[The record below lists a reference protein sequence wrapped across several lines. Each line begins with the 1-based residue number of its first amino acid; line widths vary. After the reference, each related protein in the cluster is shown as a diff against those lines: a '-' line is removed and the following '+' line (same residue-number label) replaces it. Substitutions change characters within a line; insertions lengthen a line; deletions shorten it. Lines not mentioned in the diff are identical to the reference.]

1 MTTLIIGLFLFLGTH
16 SIRIF
21 AEEGRTH
28 HIARYGEI
36 KWKIAYSIVS
46 VIGLV
51 LIVWGYGQAR
61 LDPVHLWFPPTWTRH
76 LAALLTIPAFILLAA
91 TYVPGTQIK
100 AKLGHPMVAGVKLWA
115 FAHLIANGTLA
126 DILLFGAFLAWAV
139 TSFTNARRRDR
150 LQGAAPRQGAIAKD
164 AIAIT
169 VGLVLWFLFARYLH
183 AMLFGIAPFG

>member
-1 MTTLIIGLFLFLGTH
+1 MIALIVGLFLFLGTH

-28 HIARYGEI
+28 HIERYGEI

-61 LDPVHLWFPPTWTRH
+61 LDPVYLWFPPTWTRH

-91 TYVPGTQIK
+91 TYVPGTLIK

-115 FAHLIANGTLA
+115 FSHLIANGTLA
-126 DILLFGAFLAWAV
+126 DVLLFGAFLAWAV
-139 TSFTNARRRDR
+139 ASFTNARKRDR
-150 LQGAAPRQGAIAKD
+150 LQGAAPRRGAIAKD
-164 AIAIT
+164 AIAI
-169 VGLVLWFLFARYLH
+169 VIGLVLWFVFARYLH

>member
-1 MTTLIIGLFLFLGTH
+1 MTALIIGLFLFLGTH

-36 KWKIAYSIVS
+36 KWEIAYSIVS

-61 LDPVHLWFPPTWTRH
+61 LDPVHLWSPPIWTRH

-91 TYVPGTQIK
+91 TYVPGTLIK
-100 AKLGHPMVAGVKLWA
+100 AKLGHPMVAGVKVWA

-126 DILLFGAFLAWAV
+126 DVLLFGAFLAWSVA
-139 TSFTNARRRDR
+139 SFTNARRRDR
-150 LQGAAPRQGAIAKD
+150 VQGAAPRRGAIAMD
-164 AIAIT
+164 AIAIV
-169 VGLVLWFLFARYLH
+169 VGLVLWFVFARYLH
-183 AMLFGIAPFG
+183 AMLFGVAPFG

>member
-1 MTTLIIGLFLFLGTH
+1 MTALIIGLFLFLGTH

-21 AEEGRTH
+21 ADEGRTH

-46 VIGLV
+46 VIGFV

-61 LDPVHLWFPPTWTRH
+61 LDPVHLWSPPIWTRH

-91 TYVPGTQIK
+91 TYVPGTLIK

-126 DILLFGAFLAWAV
+126 DVLLFGAFLAWSVA
-139 TSFTNARRRDR
+139 SFTNSRMRDR
-150 LQGAAPRQGAIAKD
+150 VQGAAPRRGAITMD
-164 AIAIT
+164 AIAIL
-169 VGLVLWFLFARYLH
+169 VGLALWFVFARYLH
-183 AMLFGIAPFG
+183 TMLFGVAPFG